1 MKSKAENERLTRIP
15 KLKMLWNTTLPPF
28 LSEMCEKHISKQNIK
43 AKLKRVLVPFAEW
56 DIYAGTFAYLGQCIV
71 VEGDL

>member
-1 MKSKAENERLTRIP
+1 MKSKTENEWLTRIF
-15 KLKMLWNTTLPPF
+15 KLKMLWNTILAPF

-43 AKLKRVLVPFAEW
+43 AKLKRVIVPFAEW
-56 DIYAGTFAYLGQCIV
+56 DIYGGTFAYLGQRIV